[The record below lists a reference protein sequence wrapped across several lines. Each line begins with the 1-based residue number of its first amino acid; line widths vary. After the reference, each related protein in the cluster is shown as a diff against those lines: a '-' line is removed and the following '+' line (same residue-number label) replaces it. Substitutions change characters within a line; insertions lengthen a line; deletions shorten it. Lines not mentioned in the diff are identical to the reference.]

1 MRLRSFKHFSSIF
14 AIVSII
20 GFIFL
25 AGQAVSAQ
33 KKKPRTPTRTLEQP
47 EAEKEKPVTTQPTP
61 KAETPRPVSK
71 VKKVMVTD
79 FDARGIIK
87 WWGGNWDIGSLFAN
101 LIIGPLS
108 RTEGYEVV
116 ERSRMKEVFD
126 ELNLS
131 ESERFSQSAVTKAGR
146 QLGADYILFGFLTDF
161 TRKKGGFGFYKEY
174 SASISYSA
182 RLVDVA
188 TGKVFKSAE
197 INYLSPKQKEV
208 SLTKETELN
217 PNDPEF
223 LQTLFGKAIS
233 ETTKTA
239 VSQLTGENVGQ
250 SPTTTTGGNSFDQKN
265 NPDNSG
271 GILQGKIADITN
283 NTITIN
289 RGRSQGVKEGQ
300 FFAVVKVIKEIIDPD
315 TKKVISQKTEELARF
330 KITKVEDGASEGML
344 VSGDIKMLS
353 VGTTVVRVDVK
364 K

>member
-1 MRLRSFKHFSSIF
+1 MRLRSFKNFSSIF
-14 AIVSII
+14 AIVFII
-20 GFIFL
+20 GFVFL
-25 AGQAVSAQ
+25 AGQIAAAQ
-33 KKKPRTPTRTLEQP
+33 TKKPRTNTRTLEQP
-47 EAEKEKPVTTQPTP
+47 PAEKENPVTKQPDT
-61 KAETPRPVSK
+61 KVETPRTTSK

-197 INYLSPKQKEV
+197 INYISPKQKEV

-223 LQTLFGKAIS
+223 LQTLFGKAIT

-239 VSQLTGENVGQ
+239 VVQLTGENVGQ
-250 SPTTTTGGNSFDQKN
+250 TQTTATSGTSSDKKETTNNS
-265 NPDNSG
+265 SG
-271 GILQGKIADITN
+271 VLQGKVADVTN

-300 FFAVVKVIKEIIDPD
+300 FFAVVKVVREIKDPD
-315 TKKVISQKTEELARF
+315 TGKVISQKTEELARL
-330 KITKVEDGASEGML
+330 KITKVEDDAAEGVL
-344 VSGDIKMLS
+344 VSGDIKMLTF
-353 VGTTVVRVDVK
+353 GTQVVRVDAK

>member
-1 MRLRSFKHFSSIF
+1 MRLRFFKNFSSIF

-25 AGQAVSAQ
+25 AVQTVSAQ
-33 KKKPRTPTRTLEQP
+33 KKKPRTPNRALEQP

-61 KAETPRPVSK
+61 KAETPRPVNK

-87 WWGGNWDIGSLFAN
+87 WWGANWDIGSLFAN

-108 RTEGYEVV
+108 RTDGYEVV

-126 ELNLS
+126 ELNLT

-161 TRKKGGFGFYKEY
+161 TRKKSDKIIFKEV
-174 SASISYSA
+174 SAQVSFSV
-182 RLVDVA
+182 RMVDVA
-188 TGKVFKSAE
+188 TGKVFKSTE
-197 INYLSPKQKEV
+197 INYVSPKQRDIPLRNG
-208 SLTKETELN
+208 SELN

-223 LQTLFGKAIS
+223 LQTLFGKAIA
-233 ETTKTA
+233 ETTKNA
-239 VSQLTGENVGQ
+239 VSQLTGEKSEQ
-250 SPTTTTGGNSFDQKN
+250 TTPQTTGGNSYNQSEK
-265 NPDNSG
+265 PDNSSSV
-271 GILQGKIADITN
+271 LQGKVADITN

-300 FFAVVKVIKEIIDPD
+300 FFAVVKIIKEIKDPD
-315 TKKVISQKTEELARF
+315 TGKVISQKTEELARF
-330 KITKVEDGASEGML
+330 KITKVDDGAAEGMI